1 MRVQDHSILTQLMN
15 KYKKA
20 RMDNKGA
27 LNEFAS
33 ERFNAPRKKK
43 SFKSKKLVGKKFNAS
58 VHYTINE

>member
-1 MRVQDHSILTQLMN
+1 MN

-33 ERFNAPRKKK
+33 ERFNAPRKKEN
-43 SFKSKKLVGKKFNAS
+43 FKCKKLVGKKFNAS